1 MTDENMI
8 ERANKAI
15 AGIESIHRTGIKVL
29 DVRERYTKLLM
40 PLAGNVNHVGIMY
53 AGSLF
58 TLGEIPGGIL
68 HVASFDSTRF
78 FPIVKEVNIR
88 FRRPASTDVT
98 LEKEISTE
106 MVDQVQK
113 EAEENDKADFYL
125 EMDITDA
132 NGEVVAIVKGTWQI
146 RRIPEGMELSL

>member
-113 EAEENDKADFYL
+113 EAEENDTADFYL